1 MLDVRLAQLRHFLLI
16 VETKSFRVAA
26 KRAFRSQPAL
36 SQSIRQLEARLGQ
49 PLFED
54 GSRTTLTPFGESC
67 LPVIRELVA
76 HIDRATQSMLHV
88 AEVSGG
94 RLSIAIVP
102 SVAGRWLPSL
112 LRTFVTRYPEVE
124 IKVLAE
130 DSHNVHRLVAESEV
144 DFGISSF
151 HDKDPKITY
160 APLIH
165 DQFGLLCRSDHPF
178 AKARQPISWE
188 QLRGQPILG
197 NAVHRA
203 LVDTPAAE
211 FVAKPR
217 IHVSNLATLLR
228 LVEEGLGI
236 TPVPALAS
244 AGTPERLAFVPL
256 AKPVLTRTSGI
267 MTLAGRSLL
276 PAAQAIVD
284 LMKSQLRADEAAR
297 APSRLKSMVKIAAG
311 LNSRV

>member
-102 SVAGRWLPSL
+102 SVAGR
-112 LRTFVTRYPEVE
+112 
-124 IKVLAE
+124 
-130 DSHNVHRLVAESEV
+130 
-144 DFGISSF
+144 
-151 HDKDPKITY
+151 
-160 APLIH
+160 
-165 DQFGLLCRSDHPF
+165 
-178 AKARQPISWE
+178 
-188 QLRGQPILG
+188 
-197 NAVHRA
+197 
-203 LVDTPAAE
+203 
-211 FVAKPR
+211 
-217 IHVSNLATLLR
+217 
-228 LVEEGLGI
+228 
-236 TPVPALAS
+236 
-244 AGTPERLAFVPL
+244 
-256 AKPVLTRTSGI
+256 
-267 MTLAGRSLL
+267 
-276 PAAQAIVD
+276 
-284 LMKSQLRADEAAR
+284 
-297 APSRLKSMVKIAAG
+297 
-311 LNSRV
+311 